1 MTESF
6 GHFFH
11 FCVPDGPSD
20 RFMGWNSQ
28 KSLHS
33 VALEGTTG
41 GGDSEVSKR
50 ILCAGRNERSE
61 TEATAHQ

>member
-6 GHFFH
+6 GKFFH
-11 FCVPDGPSD
+11 FCVSDGLSD

-50 ILCAGRNERSE
+50 TLCAVSNERCE
-61 TEATAHQ
+61 TEAVSE